1 MPAEAGVKEYAG
13 GLATP
18 EVRVVHEEFVIR
30 AAVMLSPE
38 PGVKAAEIDV
48 VWPTVMAVPSDD
60 DMVAVG
66 AGTAFT
72 VIVMDE

>member
-18 EVRVVHEEFVIR
+18 EVSIVSAEFVILVP
-30 AAVMLSPE
+30 VMLSPE

-48 VWPTVMAVPSDD
+48 VCPTVMLVPSEEDI
-60 DMVAVG
+60 VAVG
-66 AGTAFT
+66 AGGTLT
-72 VIVMDE
+72 VSV